1 MKRGA
6 VALAATLTIAGCDAS
21 TPVRIDSTAPLDT
34 PGPTTAATAQ
44 PSHAALRNQAAA
56 ALGIDVDQLVLV
68 EDGFVAAR
76 FRVDT
81 ELELVWIGPVDG
93 ALQDRLLAALPER
106 RAGPSQSLGS
116 VYAAVCPPG
125 LGLVRSRFLF
135 GQETST
141 RRLDLSGLAAVGGD
155 VIDGTYVFA
164 IADPSDGSTNWS
176 VKDSTGRELSNGPV
190 SWLTSTTAP
199 AGGDACAVTSEH

>member
-6 VALAATLTIAGCDAS
+6 VALAAMTTIAGCDAS
-21 TPVRIDSTAPLDT
+21 TPVRTDSASPLDGTAPAA
-34 PGPTTAATAQ
+34 PVTAE
-44 PSHAALRNQAAA
+44 PPLAALRGQAAA
-56 ALGIDVDQLVLV
+56 ALRVGTERLVLV

-93 ALQDRLLAALPER
+93 ALQSRLLAALPER

-116 VYAAVCPPG
+116 VHAVVCPPG

-141 RRLDLSGLAAVGGD
+141 RRLDLNGFASVGGD

-164 IADPSDGSTNWS
+164 ISDTSDGSTNWS
-176 VKDSTGRELSNGPV
+176 VTDSTGRELSNGPV